1 MSKNIEYEVIKP
13 LAFSSLLKEGDIL
26 VYKDGSYVF
35 EKEIS
40 NDNFHACT
48 KVVLSEALIN
58 EYEQAGLIKALSSKD
73 KNESSNTQ
81 DNKLNKISSLICQ
94 LKNSYNQRKNN
105 IEKKY
110 KEGKL
115 QTCVKVEH
123 DTVYF
128 NLMKVL
134 NKIESIIN
142 E

>member
-13 LAFSSLLKEGDIL
+13 LAFSSLLKESDIL

-40 NDNFHACT
+40 NDNFHART

>member
-13 LAFSSLLKEGDIL
+13 LSYSSLLKEGDIL

-35 EKEIS
+35 EKEKS
-40 NDNFHACT
+40 NNNFHAHT
-48 KVVLSEALIN
+48 KVVLGESLIN
-58 EYEQAGLIKALSSKD
+58 EYEQAGLIKAVSAKD
-73 KNESSNTQ
+73 KSESSNTQ
-81 DNKLNKISSLICQ
+81 DKLNKISSLISQ
-94 LKNSYNQRKNN
+94 LKNSYNQRKNS

>member
-13 LAFSSLLKEGDIL
+13 FSFSSLLKEGDIL

-40 NDNFHACT
+40 DDNFHART

>member
-1 MSKNIEYEVIKP
+1 MPKNIEYEVIKP
-13 LAFSSLLKEGDIL
+13 FSYLKEGDIL
-26 VYKDGSYVF
+26 VYKDGSYIF
-35 EKEIS
+35 EREIP
-40 NDNFHACT
+40 NDNFHSYT
-48 KVVLSEALIN
+48 KIVLSESLIK
-58 EYEQAGLIKALSSKD
+58 EYEQAGLVKAISSKEEA
-73 KNESSNTQ
+73 KSLNAQ

>member
-1 MSKNIEYEVIKP
+1 MPKNIEYEVIKP
-13 LAFSSLLKEGDIL
+13 LSYSSLLREGDIL
-26 VYKDGSYVF
+26 VYKNGSYVF
-35 EKEIS
+35 EKERS
-40 NDNFHACT
+40 NNNFHAHT
-48 KVVLSEALIN
+48 KVVLGESLIN
-58 EYEQAGLIKALSSKD
+58 EYEQAGLIKAISAKD
-73 KNESSNTQ
+73 KSKSPNTQ
-81 DNKLNKISSLICQ
+81 DKLNKISSLICQ